1 MRPWVVRRCGGIEL
15 IPELHE
21 VAQRV
26 RVTYETSDLCPGS
39 PGREC
44 LLLCGDALECRE
56 WHDACLV
63 FVNCVTWPEEVLKQ
77 LGEVA
82 TRHMRP
88 GAVLALVKRKLDDK
102 LAAQYWS
109 WRWSLC
115 EMSFGECRVHIFTRN
130 ATPCP

>member
-1 MRPWVVRRCGGIEL
+1 M
-15 IPELHE
+15 
-21 VAQRV
+21 
-26 RVTYETSDLCPGS
+26 
-39 PGREC
+39 
-44 LLLCGDALECRE
+44 CGDALECRE

-88 GAVLALVKRKLDDK
+88 GAVLALVKRKLDDT

-115 EMSFGECRVHIFTRN
+115 ERSFGECRVHIFTRN